1 MAFPGTYNFNY
12 YRGDTFEFIV
22 RPKDANGNSFLLAEY
37 GALMTIATVRGPVG
51 TTANP
56 RVTYNASATVDGTNN
71 IITCRI
77 IPSVGRSL
85 EAGRDYF
92 YDVQITDTDDN
103 TKIFT
108 LLTGQITV
116 TNDITG
122 AVT

>member
-37 GALMTIATVRGPVG
+37 GALMTIATVRGEG
-51 TTANP
+51 TTQNP
-56 RVTYNASATVDGTNN
+56 RISYDATATVDAVNN

-77 IPSVGRSL
+77 LPTTGRSL
-85 EAGRDYF
+85 IAGRDYF

-108 LLTGQITV
+108 LLTGQINV

-122 AVT
+122 AVA